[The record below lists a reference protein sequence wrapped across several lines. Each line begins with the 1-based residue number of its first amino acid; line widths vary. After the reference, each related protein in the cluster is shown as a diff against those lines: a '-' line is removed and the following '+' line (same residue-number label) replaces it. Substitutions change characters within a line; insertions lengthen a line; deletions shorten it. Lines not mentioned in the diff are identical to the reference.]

1 MASQPQADK
10 LFMVG
15 LEGFAIIDKVYGA
28 RPRRYGYWLPPPPP
42 PTHAYHHHGK
52 NNIYHDQEIMSEVPA
67 QMKEAHYVTKSNMQ
81 STINNTIMQSGNNS
95 IRGQNSPVMII
106 YSEVKYF

>member
-10 LFMVG
+10 LVKVG

-42 PTHAYHHHGK
+42 PTHAYHHGK
-52 NNIYHDQEIMSEVPA
+52 NINIHLQEIMMSEVPA
-67 QMKEAHYVTKSNMQ
+67 QMKEAHHVTK
-81 STINNTIMQSGNNS
+81 NNMQSGNNI

-106 YSEVKYF
+106 YSEAKYF